1 MKCWSSDSLHNESSQ
16 NECAW
21 TSLVAHLSH
30 SLALFEILPWS
41 PAGTEEH
48 WEDVLITGL
57 NHWTDKWA
65 SVLSRFHCT
74 PDSHPLP
81 ISLWLNQ
88 HRDPPKDAIRLRN
101 GSPREPLNICLMS
114 FEIDSAWG
122 TMDWETGVSTWRATL
137 VGPLSLSCIPGTG
150 QRACWRDERIER
162 DTDCSHVPCWDDLW
176 GLGQLC
182 VHESLRL
189 SLVLA
194 PVTEQMDSQSK
205 DILLDSSPAWPHPI
219 GQPDLSWHRL
229 PGPGDGRQG
238 TGIGDC
244 PLLICCSF
252 IQKLSVSTQ

>member
-88 HRDPPKDAIRLRN
+88 HRDPLKDAIRLRN

-122 TMDWETGVSTWRATL
+122 TMDWETGVSTRRATL

-150 QRACWRDERIER
+150 PASLLKGWEDRERYWLQS
-162 DTDCSHVPCWDDLW
+162 CAL
-176 GLGQLC
+176 
-182 VHESLRL
+182 LRW
-189 SLVLA
+189 LV
-194 PVTEQMDSQSK
+194 
-205 DILLDSSPAWPHPI
+205 
-219 GQPDLSWHRL
+219 
-229 PGPGDGRQG
+229 GPGTALCSWVTSAKFSAGSSDRTDG
-238 TGIGDC
+238 
-244 PLLICCSF
+244 
-252 IQKLSVSTQ
+252 